1 MVIVLMGVTGSGKTT
16 VGELLAQQLG
26 WAYYDADDFH
36 PAANVRK
43 MASGT
48 PLVDADRWPWLE
60 TLATAIDQWLR
71 TEQGA
76 ILGCSAL
83 KQSYRDLLVGGRP
96 GVQIVHLKGPKAL
109 IAQRLKTRQHRYM
122 PAALLDSQFATLEEP
137 SDALSV
143 DIGPPPA
150 AIAATIRTALK
161 L

>member
-16 VGELLAQQLG
+16 VGEQLAQQLG

-36 PAANVRK
+36 PEANVRK

-48 PLVDADRWPWLE
+48 PLTDEDRWPWLE
-60 TLATAIDQWLR
+60 TLSAAIDQWLR
-71 TEQGA
+71 AEQGA

-83 KQSYRDLLVGGRP
+83 KQSYRDILVRGRP

-109 IAQRLKTRQHRYM
+109 IAQRLETRQHRYM
-122 PAALLDSQFATLEEP
+122 PASLLDSQFATLEEP
-137 SDALSV
+137 RDALNV
-143 DIGPPPA
+143 DIGPSPT
-150 AIAATIRTALK
+150 AIAATIRTALQ